1 MQIIVVHPKL
11 KQAVAIDLG
20 TGWLVGGVLALALV
34 IALGTGLLSYVTVR
48 HTLQSQLPLLQM
60 LFPVPVIAATGD
72 ADPREAY
79 LRDNLDAL
87 AAKLGQLQARL
98 TRLDALGERV
108 ASLAGLK
115 PVDLPK
121 AAQPNQGGPLIPNV
135 RPLSLDELAEAVNR
149 TSSSLENRID
159 TLSVI
164 ESELLMRTVTTKLL
178 PTNQPLP
185 DGFAGSRYGVRVD
198 PFTGRSAMHEG
209 IDFNAPAG
217 TTILAAGAGAV
228 VHAGPHPSYGLHV
241 DIDHGNGLVTR
252 YAHASRLMVKAGDIV
267 KQGQKIAEV
276 GSTGRSTGPHLHFEA
291 RGADGGQARMKYL
304 RAGLTRPR
312 GAPGARS
319 VIENARR

>member
-11 KQAVAIDLG
+11 KQAVAINLG
-20 TGWLVGGVLALALV
+20 TGWLVGGALALALV

-48 HTLQSQLPLLQM
+48 HTLQSQWPLLQM
-60 LFPVPVIAATGD
+60 LFPVPVIATGE

-87 AAKLGQLQARL
+87 AVRLGQLQARL

-108 ASLAGLK
+108 ASMAGLK

-121 AAQPNQGGPLIPNV
+121 ASQPNQGGPLIPSL
-135 RPLSLDELAEAVNR
+135 RPLSLDELAEAVSR

-159 TLSVI
+159 TLSII

-185 DGFAGSRYGVRVD
+185 DGFAGSRFGVRVD
-198 PFTGRSAMHEG
+198 PFTGRSAVHEG

-228 VHAGPHPSYGLHV
+228 VQAGPHPSYGLRV
-241 DIDHGNGLVTR
+241 DVDHGNGLVTR

-267 KQGQKIAEV
+267 RQGQKIAEV
-276 GSTGRSTGPHLHFEA
+276 GSTGRSTGPHLHFEVRVDDEA
-291 RGADGGQARMKYL
+291 QDPLKYL
-304 RAGLTRPR
+304 QAGLNLRRAAPTAQAVAGNTRR
-312 GAPGARS
+312 
-319 VIENARR
+319 